1 MIKQIVSL
9 VLATVA
15 TATLATSAFAEAPT
29 NTTNQQGQEYQDI
42 RHGRTQAPVEEE
54 VEIFD
59 PARAEEQYLN
69 SESNDPGHYDGPESE
84 DPGCPDEETDNDDDI
99 LRERAREYQNQNK

>member
-9 VLATVA
+9 ALATVA

-42 RHGRTQAPVEEE
+42 RHGRSQAPVEEE

-59 PARAEEQYLN
+59 QERAEEQYLN
-69 SESNDPGHYDGPESE
+69 SESADPGHYNGPESE
-84 DPGCPDEETDNDDDI
+84 DPGCPEETDNDDDI
-99 LRERAREYQNQNK
+99 LRERARQNQNNTGN